1 MSSHHERSPS
11 PINWRKFIWLGLVLL
26 AVGYIYGQP
35 TLEKWLGIDL
45 PDLNGGNTVVTESE
59 SDRGASETVDTD
71 RNGDS
76 RESGSESNE
85 RPSWSSADR
94 TDNDASRFELET
106 IGRNRYRSPAGLVY
120 EPGPGGEHRIDH
132 ILRHAQDDP
141 SRPVHSVFD
150 GDRDE
155 ILALLDEAYRLIQQG
170 SDRVRR
176 EKDSERNWREEYT
189 IDMGRII
196 GYEGGRSGK
205 RKGYPK
211 LKRLK
216 LILDNDVEVVTAY
229 PYR

>member
-1 MSSHHERSPS
+1 MPSHHQRRRTPVK
-11 PINWRKFIWLGLVLL
+11 WRKFIWLAIILL
-26 AVGYIYGQP
+26 AAGYIYGQP

-45 PDLNGGNTVVTESE
+45 PDLNGGNTVVTEPD
-59 SDRGASETVDTD
+59 SDPGDSETVGAD
-71 RNGDS
+71 RNGNSRRSDS
-76 RESGSESNE
+76 GSNE
-85 RPSWSSADR
+85 RPSWTSADR
-94 TDNDASRFELET
+94 SDSGVVRFELEP
-106 IGRNRYRSPAGLVY
+106 IGRDRYRSPAGLVY

-150 GDRDE
+150 GDRNE
-155 ILALLDEAYRLIQQG
+155 ILALLDEAYGLIQQG

-176 EKDSERNWREEYT
+176 ERDSERKWREEYT
-189 IDMGRII
+189 IDMGRTI
-196 GYEGGRSGK
+196 GYEGGQSGE

-229 PYR
+229 PCR